1 MRALFA
7 EGVDEMYIPLA
18 VEGLPTMVHLS
29 VFLFFGGLVIFLFH
43 VDHRVFGSV
52 IWWIVLFAVV
62 YGLITVMPIVRYNSP
77 YCAPLSR
84 PAWFLYAGMIY
95 VFSKLLVSRSGASES
110 WQHSK
115 DRYHRWMLGG
125 VEKAAEEMVSED
137 SERSSK
143 IDIRIFDWT
152 IGVLGDDESLEK
164 FFEAIPGFFSSK
176 LVNHFEGDFPKDT
189 LKKFWSALNGF
200 MDRTLSSNSV
210 VESVKTRRVIICR
223 DIMSTIPHPFVSVE
237 RLQATESISDALR
250 DDGPW
255 EKLFEAVPRFFGS
268 EQVNG
273 SDEHFPDELRIKFN
287 QAFSGFM
294 DRTFS
299 SSSVTDSLRGG
310 RLVICLGASHA
321 ASGFDGVSQ
330 ILWYILSGRWPEL
343 LQSVE
348 VGHSLHCWG
357 NNNDERFT
365 PDVRRIVAQIVVGVR
380 ERNDRW
386 ISLIEAEYGI
396 EGHVLRE
403 YIDHGDSV
411 LLSILIHTTRQA
423 FHSGSWTPWILSSL
437 SEFNIRDTSPELR
450 HAFCA
455 LWNDI
460 VRKAW
465 NEKGSTS
472 IPIRILR
479 DLRHAYLA
487 LHQGADAEFSAST
500 NHFDPVLR
508 QPLSYRLCNAA
519 SHVAT
524 SLTVPHLTQL
534 EQSPIASPPHPSPLE
549 GGHTS
554 DGSIASQ
561 PAEEANVIAESPSS
575 TDYTPDPSHSHG
587 FTSPPLTT
595 NSVYITQTTLI
606 PDHSVPEGIGTAIT
620 SDPDLLVPDEASAL
634 LATEIAATGSVWFD
648 ERTRQRHT
656 SESGESSLAPA
667 TPSPISQHP
676 DLVPATIAPFTGP
689 DQPFVPDPRDD
700 LDAVRQHTTSSAI
713 LSYPLEGNKRQDTVA
728 PCARPDINE
737 IPSTINSIPWSITT
751 ATPIIL
757 ISDTQWS
764 PPALSSGMTAAES
777 PSPAEFAQIQIPHAI
792 RSPSSSVTSAS
803 SYILPQVTSGIGTPN
818 PHDDIHDLN
827 PPVPTTL
834 LPHLNQ
840 LALPAPCHVRTRHR

>member
-7 EGVDEMYIPLA
+7 EGVENMYISWA
-18 VEGLPTMVHLS
+18 VEGLPTLVHLS
-29 VFLFFGGLVIFLFH
+29 VFIFFAGLVIFLFN
-43 VDHRVFGSV
+43 VDNGVFSSV
-52 IWWIVLFAVV
+52 IWWIGLFSIM

-77 YCAPLSR
+77 YCTPMSR

-95 VFSKLLVSRSGASES
+95 VFSKVLISRSGTFES
-110 WQHSK
+110 WRRLK

-125 VEKAAEEMVSED
+125 VEIAAEEMVSERTP
-137 SERSSK
+137 E
-143 IDIRIFDWT
+143 IDMRIFDRAP
-152 IGVLGDDESLEK
+152 GDDESLEK
-164 FFEAIPGFFSSK
+164 FFEAMPGFFSLWVVEHLES
-176 LVNHFEGDFPKDT
+176 DFPKGT

-200 MDRTLSSNSV
+200 VNRTLSPCSV
-210 VESVKTRRVIICR
+210 VESVKTRRVTICR
-223 DIMSTIPHPFVSVE
+223 DIMSTFPYPFISIE

-250 DDGPW
+250 DDGLW

-268 EQVNG
+268 GQVNG

-348 VGHSLHCWG
+348 VGHSLHRWG
-357 NNNDERFT
+357 NSNDERFT
-365 PDVRRIVAQIVVGVR
+365 PDVRRIVAQIVAGVR

-403 YIDHGDSV
+403 YIGHGHSV

-437 SEFNIRDTSPELR
+437 SEFNICDTSPELR

-465 NEKGSTS
+465 DEKGSTS
-472 IPIRILR
+472 IPVRILR

-487 LHQGADAEFSAST
+487 LHQGADSAFSAST
-500 NHFDPVLR
+500 IHFDPVLR
-508 QPLSYRLCNAA
+508 QPRSYRLCNVV
-519 SHVAT
+519 SHVIT
-524 SLTVPHLTQL
+524 SISVPHTTQL
-534 EQSPIASPPHPSPLE
+534 DPSPPHSSPVE

-561 PAEEANVIAESPSS
+561 QAEEANVIAESFSS
-575 TDYTPDPSHSHG
+575 TDHTPDPSHAQGSS
-587 FTSPPLTT
+587 SPPLAT
-595 NSVYITQTTLI
+595 NSVYITQTTFI
-606 PDHSVPEGIGTAIT
+606 PDHSIPEGIGTAIT
-620 SDPDLLVPDEASAL
+620 SDPDLFVPDEAPAPLAAL
-634 LATEIAATGSVWFD
+634 AAEVAATDSMWFD
-648 ERTRQRHT
+648 DRTRQRHT
-656 SESGESSLAPA
+656 SESGESSLVPA
-667 TPSPISQHP
+667 TPLISQHP
-676 DLVPATIAPFTGP
+676 DLVQVPATI
-689 DQPFVPDPRDD
+689 V
-700 LDAVRQHTTSSAI
+700 
-713 LSYPLEGNKRQDTVA
+713 
-728 PCARPDINE
+728 
-737 IPSTINSIPWSITT
+737 PSTGLKAFIP
-751 ATPIIL
+751 
-757 ISDTQWS
+757 
-764 PPALSSGMTAAES
+764 
-777 PSPAEFAQIQIPHAI
+777 
-792 RSPSSSVTSAS
+792 
-803 SYILPQVTSGIGTPN
+803 
-818 PHDDIHDLN
+818 
-827 PPVPTTL
+827 
-834 LPHLNQ
+834 
-840 LALPAPCHVRTRHR
+840 

>member
-1 MRALFA
+1 MLNLQSIGGPRRGNVRVSAESAIQGESNFGDSSGLFLIYCKAADDEDIRMVDAGKTMRWDPYFTGLFSAAVAALLSVTVQDLGQTVRILLHSILGTSMRFSPTQMQHA
-7 EGVDEMYIPLA
+7 HPFPLSLNHPRSLLQDMHLGELTLVLKLRHQPDMCSVGNIATTMVTSIHQGRSTSMVQSRETCANACIICGGREKMYILGQLKDCQRCDADCSSQERYLRVLA
-18 VEGLPTMVHLS
+18 HL
-29 VFLFFGGLVIFLFH
+29 
-43 VDHRVFGSV
+43 
-52 IWWIVLFAVV
+52 
-62 YGLITVMPIVRYNSP
+62 
-77 YCAPLSR
+77 
-84 PAWFLYAGMIY
+84 
-95 VFSKLLVSRSGASES
+95 
-110 WQHSK
+110 K

-137 SERSSK
+137 GTVIK

-176 LVNHFEGDFPKDT
+176 LVNHFESDFPKDT

-200 MDRTLSSNSV
+200 MNRTLSSNSV
-210 VESVKTRRVIICR
+210 VESVKTRRVTICR
-223 DIMSTIPHPFVSVE
+223 DIMSTIPYPFISFE

-268 EQVNG
+268 EQWIHG
-273 SDEHFPDELRIKFN
+273 PH
-287 QAFSGFM
+287 
-294 DRTFS
+294 FS

-348 VGHSLHCWG
+348 VGHSLHRWG
-357 NNNDERFT
+357 NSNDERFT
-365 PDVRRIVAQIVVGVR
+365 PD
-380 ERNDRW
+380 
-386 ISLIEAEYGI
+386 
-396 EGHVLRE
+396 
-403 YIDHGDSV
+403 
-411 LLSILIHTTRQA
+411 
-423 FHSGSWTPWILSSL
+423 
-437 SEFNIRDTSPELR
+437 
-450 HAFCA
+450 
-455 LWNDI
+455 
-460 VRKAW
+460 
-465 NEKGSTS
+465 
-472 IPIRILR
+472 
-479 DLRHAYLA
+479 
-487 LHQGADAEFSAST
+487 
-500 NHFDPVLR
+500 
-508 QPLSYRLCNAA
+508 PLSYRLCNVA

-561 PAEEANVIAESPSS
+561 QAEEANVIAESPSS
-575 TDYTPDPSHSHG
+575 TDYTPDPSHSHE

-634 LATEIAATGSVWFD
+634 LATEIATTGSVWFD

-656 SESGESSLAPA
+656 SESGESSLVPA
-667 TPSPISQHP
+667 TPSPIFQHP
-676 DLVPATIAPFTGP
+676 DLVAATIAPFTGP
-689 DQPFVPDPRDD
+689 DQPFVPDPCDD

-713 LSYPLEGNKRQDTVA
+713 LSYPLEGNKRQDTVT
-728 PCARPDINE
+728 PCARPNINE

-751 ATPIIL
+751 ATPIIV

-777 PSPAEFAQIQIPHAI
+777 PSPAEFAQIQIPHTI

-840 LALPAPCHVRTRHR
+840 LALPAPCHVRTRHLDML